1 MKIYK
6 KAVLPQGFLANGI
19 GAGIKKSGKKDLAL
33 FYSVKPAKAAVL
45 ATANTVKGAALKVNQ
60 RYLANSKDFQA
71 IVVNSG
77 NANCFTGREGFKD
90 AEQMTQYAATAL
102 NINRKKVLVA
112 STGIIGKKLPVSKI
126 EKAMPQLAKGL
137 SAQGINAAK
146 LAILTTDTFSKEI
159 AVKFNIGKRWVTI
172 CGVAKGSGMIAPN
185 MATMLGFIFTDA
197 NITQRALNQAL
208 LSAVGQS
215 FNCISVDNCMSTN
228 DTVIILANGVSGN
241 TLIEGKKNLQLFSK
255 ALNLVCLELAKKIVE
270 DAEGA
275 TKFIRIT
282 VGKAASLN
290 QARIVAMQVANS
302 DLFKTAIYGQSPNFF
317 GRVVAAVGSS
327 GIKVQEER
335 LKIKA
340 SSLKKKHI
348 DIDIQLN
355 AGNASAVAYTCD
367 LTHEYIK
374 INTEYN

>member
-6 KAVLPQGFLANGI
+6 KAVLPQGFLANGM

-33 FYSVKPAKAAVL
+33 FYSIKPAKAAVL
-45 ATANTVKGAALKVNQ
+45 TTANTVKGAALKVNQ

-77 NANCFTGREGFKD
+77 NANCFTGRQGFKD

-102 NINRKKVLVA
+102 NISRKKVLVA

-126 EKAMPQLAKGL
+126 ETAMPQLAKGL
-137 SAQGINAAK
+137 SVQGISAAK
-146 LAILTTDTFSKEI
+146 SAILTTDTFSKEI
-159 AVKFNIGKRWVTI
+159 AVKFNIGNRMVTI

-241 TLIEGKKNLQLFSK
+241 ALIGGKKNLQLFSK

-282 VGKAASLN
+282 VGKAASFD
-290 QARIVAMQVANS
+290 QARRVAMQVANS
-302 DLFKTAIYGQSPNFF
+302 DLFKTAIYGASPNFF

-327 GIKVQEER
+327 GVKVQEER